1 MILFELTGRSEDHP
15 AYRALHVSNG
25 ERHYGFLQSLVAAAP
40 SIDRPFLSQTVIKAI
55 NYHAI
60 ACLHTDAGEYRP
72 CPVEVGDYQWPRPRA
87 STGLFFRKR

>member
-1 MILFELTGRSEDHP
+1 MILFELTGRSEGHP

-25 ERHYGFLQSLVAAAP
+25 ERHYGFLQSLVAAAL

-60 ACLHTDAGEYRP
+60 ACI
-72 CPVEVGDYQWPRPRA
+72 
-87 STGLFFRKR
+87 RKRANTAPAPWKWGAISRRSITA